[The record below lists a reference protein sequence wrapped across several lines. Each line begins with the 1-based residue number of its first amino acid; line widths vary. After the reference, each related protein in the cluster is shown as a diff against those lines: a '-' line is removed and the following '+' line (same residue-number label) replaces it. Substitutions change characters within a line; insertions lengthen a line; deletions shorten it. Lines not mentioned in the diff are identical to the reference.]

1 MQYSA
6 IVAAV
11 LSSSVLCH
19 TASAQQPWTLVG
31 VGDTQVQVQTLAGGQ
46 VFRNNMQWVAD
57 HYADHNIAFVTQV
70 GDIVQDGGYGAPNT
84 PAPTLNNLQ
93 QWQRADAAMSILD
106 ATPVGWGTAVG
117 NHELDWVD
125 VRPGLVPSS
134 NWWAGANPGM
144 STPASGFEVWKSYF
158 GPETTGRFDGMSQFG
173 GAAPN
178 DLDSY
183 YLYDG
188 GGRQYLHLHLQL
200 DVPDESL
207 AWAQSVIDANPGVA
221 TIITTHVFEGTSFG
235 PPNNPYLSG
244 PGRNS
249 ANEVWDQLITENDQ
263 IFMVLSGHT
272 GQAIDQTR
280 INDTGNEVFTIV
292 QDYAGYDR
300 SGTIEGYIRLYEFDE
315 ANGVIHVQTY
325 SPTLDTY
332 LTGPSHEFDLP
343 LDFADRF
350 GPIPEPATG
359 ALLLTGLV
367 LAHRRRAWRGAN

>member
-6 IVAAV
+6 IVAAI
-11 LSSSVLCH
+11 LASSALCPM
-19 TASAQQPWTLVG
+19 ASAQQPWTLVG
-31 VGDTQVQVQTLAGGQ
+31 VGDTQVQVQTIQGGN

-57 HYADHNIAFVTQV
+57 HYTDHNIRFVTQV
-70 GDIVQDGGYGAPNT
+70 GDIVEYGMYGRPNT
-84 PAPTLNNLQ
+84 PAPTHHNVQ
-93 QWQRADAAMSILD
+93 EWQRADYAMSVLD

-134 NWWAGANPGM
+134 NWWADTNPG
-144 STPASGFEVWKSYF
+144 TPTPDSGFEAWKSYF
-158 GPETTGRFDGMSQFG
+158 GPATTGRFDDMSQFG

-183 YLYDG
+183 YLYGG
-188 GGRQYLHLHLQL
+188 GGRQYLHLHLQF

-207 AWAQSVIDANPGVA
+207 NWAQGVIDAHPGVA

-249 ANEVWDQLITENDQ
+249 ANEVWDQLITGNDQ

-280 INDTGNEVFTIV
+280 FNDAGNEVFTIV

-332 LTGPSHEFDLP
+332 LTGSAHQFDLVLEFDE
-343 LDFADRF
+343 RF
-350 GPIPEPATG
+350 GPVPEPAT
-359 ALLLTGLV
+359 APMFMATIWV
-367 LAHRRRAWRGAN
+367 CQRRRRSNTG